1 MRFRLLNLD
10 VRQNAYGGFQ
20 VTSNYSKPRSL
31 IFAKGLN
38 KYWLCLELHL
48 NDPSFRRYANKD
60 IT

>member
-1 MRFRLLNLD
+1 MRSRLLNLD

-38 KYWLCLELHL
+38 KY
-48 NDPSFRRYANKD
+48 
-60 IT
+60 